1 MGIVEELIEIWPNEV
16 CDSID
21 INENS
26 IEFSLSTQT
35 WSGFKLPQLKS
46 YISVPIH
53 SFQAPESRFSIS
65 DLYKVQQRTKMV
77 RHYSSKPKHFVD
89 FR

>member
-35 WSGFKLPQLKS
+35 WRVIKLS
-46 YISVPIH
+46 
-53 SFQAPESRFSIS
+53 
-65 DLYKVQQRTKMV
+65 
-77 RHYSSKPKHFVD
+77 
-89 FR
+89 